1 MPYLKEKKKILST
14 ALVKEDVSP
23 KWSLILFLIFFP
35 PIIKKKKSQPKI
47 SNITYTLEICV
58 CRVSSWILVT
68 TFSVQIPNKVALL

>member
-35 PIIKKKKSQPKI
+35 PIIKKKKPAQ
-47 SNITYTLEICV
+47 NLQYYLHLRNLC
-58 CRVSSWILVT
+58 L
-68 TFSVQIPNKVALL
+68 

>member
-35 PIIKKKKSQPKI
+35 PIIKKKKKPAQ
-47 SNITYTLEICV
+47 NLQYYLHLRNLC
-58 CRVSSWILVT
+58 L
-68 TFSVQIPNKVALL
+68 